1 MHAVDSRSQ
10 TWAHNVSLWDVEST
24 SKLDSKGVITPMG
37 PNGPRFELI
46 YLVGMDY
53 DGQIDSK
60 FTFVCKGVLVIMQ
73 GCTKIVNKVSGFE
86 LIE

>member
-1 MHAVDSRSQ
+1 
-10 TWAHNVSLWDVEST
+10 
-24 SKLDSKGVITPMG
+24 MG